1 MSEVRMDTISIK
13 IPHSMNQILESIAQ
27 KEDRSKSSLVRKM
40 INDII
45 EDYYDALDA
54 DEALKEFEKDGRRTV
69 SAEEV
74 FAKCGIE
81 WSNK

>member
-1 MSEVRMDTISIK
+1 MDTISIK
-13 IPHSMNQILESIAQ
+13 IPHSMNQILENIAE

-45 EDYYDALDA
+45 EDYYDVLDA
-54 DEALKEFEKDGRRTV
+54 DEALKEFENDGMQTI
-69 SAEEV
+69 SAADV

-81 WSNK
+81 WSSK

>member
-1 MSEVRMDTISIK
+1 MSDIRMDTISIK
-13 IPHSMNQILESIAQ
+13 IPHSMNQILENIAE

-45 EDYYDALDA
+45 EDYYDVLDA
-54 DEALKEFEKDGRRTV
+54 DEALKAFENDGRQTI
-69 SAEEV
+69 SAAEV

>member
-1 MSEVRMDTISIK
+1 MDTISIK
-13 IPHSMNQILESIAQ
+13 IPHSMNQILENIAA

-45 EDYYDALDA
+45 EDYDDVLDA
-54 DEALKEFEKDGRRTV
+54 DEALKEFENDGMQTI
-69 SAEEV
+69 SAADV

-81 WSNK
+81 WSSK